1 MVHLPHLGKLRREV
15 KEEVVDADGAAVVE
29 ASPFHK
35 RSRLAQ
41 QQQQWSIGSA
51 RVSNPQ
57 PSQHEFLEGPS
68 PLGLRLKKSPSLVDL
83 IQMKLAQ
90 ATKETDVRHGNYSG
104 ASDKLK
110 ASNFPGSVLRIG
122 SWEELAL
129 ESLPGL
135 ARDAAVGPDDV
146 VEIQGEG
153 PKDPGQGDAVE
164 AHLERVPRLNRRVG
178 EDVVVEG
185 VAAEGEGDLVA
196 LAPISGIRWVKDDK
210 DEGPDVLDPNG
221 LEWVSRYE
229 GDLVAKCYFAKHK
242 LVWEVLDG
250 GLKSKIEIQWS
261 DISGIKMVCP
271 ENEAGTLEIVLSR
284 QPLFFRE
291 TNPQPR
297 KHTLWQATSD
307 FTGGQASMH
316 RYECPPGLMNK
327 HMEKLVHCDPRL
339 YSLSQ
344 QNDITLENPCFES
357 RCSIFEDPE
366 DMKCK
371 NIVHKDD
378 DQSDTRPCALLSS
391 QCVAGSIDTEAR
403 QEADVLDVL
412 PGQFTNSVAAG
423 THVIKQDAASVP
435 CEPPASGLNW
445 NGFRMPGIKRSMSK
459 SEIVNHVG
467 HQMFKQMYLGS
478 VPSTD
483 ASKPTLDEFTQYLLS
498 DSQIIDNGNST
509 NTNCRLSFE
518 ELTRQLLHGS
528 QITNGTDE
536 NMLMS
541 RVNSLC
547 CLIQRDSGLNQTLA
561 TPGNVSGVNEMY
573 ERKPQNNGPQ
583 VQEDGGNVALLRRQE
598 SSRDLLTNLPRI
610 SSFPHFL

>member
-122 SWEELAL
+122 SWE
-129 ESLPGL
+129 
-135 ARDAAVGPDDV
+135 
-146 VEIQGEG
+146 
-153 PKDPGQGDAVE
+153 
-164 AHLERVPRLNRRVG
+164 
-178 EDVVVEG
+178 
-185 VAAEGEGDLVA
+185 
-196 LAPISGIRWVKDDK
+196 
-210 DEGPDVLDPNG
+210 
-221 LEWVSRYE
+221 WVSRYE

-316 RYECPPGLMNK
+316 RVHFLQCPPGLMNK